1 MTTEIAE
8 QLDVIKK
15 LHQVTGERNTFSR
28 TPAFSE
34 LSPNDQLA
42 HMVVTKA
49 MLDVLSER
57 VDTLSEQLGISTG
70 DSEEKLAQ
78 VIQLF
83 DGSRRQ
89 MKKGL
94 V

>member
-1 MTTEIAE
+1 MTTEE

-15 LHQVTGERNTFSR
+15 LYQALSGGNTFSR

-57 VDTLSEQLGISTG
+57 VDTLCEQLGISTE

-83 DGSRRQ
+83 DGNRRQ